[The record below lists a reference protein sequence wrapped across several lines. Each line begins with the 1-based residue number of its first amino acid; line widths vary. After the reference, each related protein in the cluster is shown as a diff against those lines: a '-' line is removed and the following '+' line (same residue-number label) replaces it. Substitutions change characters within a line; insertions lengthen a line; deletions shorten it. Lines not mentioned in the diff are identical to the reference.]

1 MLIFQFAMLVYQRV
15 ISFSM
20 VKTLE
25 INGHATGTDWLEAT
39 IYKAYVLGI
48 CKGISQ
54 LYAHNMFAG

>member
-1 MLIFQFAMLVYQRV
+1 MAMQQEP
-15 ISFSM
+15 I
-20 VKTLE
+20 
-25 INGHATGTDWLEAT
+25 DWRQQY